1 MVESLE
7 LRAEGVAK
15 VWTAATCRRFPPRR
29 DMSRRSKAQ
38 SCLRTPKL
46 PNEPNLKTAPPA
58 IPASREGQPYKIYND
73 FIFNILQINK
83 NPLAASE
90 TTFKRQKNRSKIMQN
105 ACKKHVKKRSF

>member
-1 MVESLE
+1 MSPLS
-7 LRAEGVAK
+7 
-15 VWTAATCRRFPPRR
+15 PRR

-58 IPASREGQPYKIYND
+58 IPASREGQPEKIYKD
-73 FIFNILQINK
+73 VIFNILRINK